1 MRPQRILF
9 RAMGEARH
17 NNNRLVSF
25 HPAKQ
30 VPQRRCTLKKKK
42 TSHVPRAI
50 AIGLIVST
58 MTGCATVSAPP
69 GSPGGASQS
78 ENTLSSIFDSPNPCS
93 NNDRNIGMVLG
104 GVTGA
109 LVGGLT
115 HGVEGAVVG
124 AVVGVGGGFLVGH
137 FLDAR
142 RCELYKIAKAHDLKI
157 ASARITPDKLGVAP
171 MGPAQKP
178 STAIGLDVQV
188 ENKGGEFTP
197 GTASITPQAQVYLSQ
212 IARQYAP
219 AVVEKHLPANAT
231 PEQRLAVVNHKIL
244 IVGHTNLVDQA
255 ISGMSAAKLSQQ
267 RARAVA
273 TVFAENGVPAGN
285 IYYQGAGDA
294 LPIAPVHTARGEKEN
309 NRVQIV
315 DVPTI
320 SDLQDYVQRR
330 TVNASDFAPQPN
342 VSAFTPVQAKAH
354 PAVHHPVPAPVPVKA
369 VHTVAHMGAGTG
381 FGGTPLYGNGIP
393 VDLGAAPASHS
404 MFGLISSAQADTPV
418 IVPACLSSHP
428 HPVTAVRNLA
438 SGQTLPPRDYVS
450 GFYDAVWVAHAGK
463 NLVAITHANV
473 LKGAGTYV
481 PRPDVLIYKDYHG
494 NTRQA
499 PVFSGKVPVN
509 VYRGQN
515 KTLYRVFV
523 NGPAKCI
530 DMVVPTGEYL
540 GGSRLYYALN
550 GKKYMSQ
557 PIFSLQ
563 H

>member
-1 MRPQRILF
+1 M
-9 RAMGEARH
+9 
-17 NNNRLVSF
+17 
-25 HPAKQ
+25 
-30 VPQRRCTLKKKK
+30 KKKK

-69 GSPGGASQS
+69 GSPGGASQR
-78 ENTLSSIFDSPNPCS
+78 ENTLSSIFDSPSPCS

-142 RCELYKIAKAHDLKI
+142 RCELYKIAKANDLKI
-157 ASARITPDKLGVAP
+157 ASARITSAKLGVAP
-171 MGPAQKP
+171 TSPAQKP
-178 STAIGLDVQV
+178 SAAIGLDVQV
-188 ENKGGEFTP
+188 ENKGGEFAP
-197 GTASITPQAQVYLSQ
+197 GTALITPQAQAYLSQ

-231 PEQRLAVVNHKIL
+231 PEQRLAAVNHKIL
-244 IVGHTNLVDQA
+244 IVGHTNLMDQA

-315 DVPTI
+315 DVPTV
-320 SDLQDYVQRR
+320 SDIQDYVQRR
-330 TVNASDFAPQPN
+330 TVNAGDFVPQPN
-342 VSAFTPVQAKAH
+342 VSAPTPEANVG
-354 PAVHHPVPAPVPVKA
+354 PAVRYPIPAPVPVKA
-369 VHTVAHMGAGTG
+369 VHARARMGAGDG
-381 FGGTPLYGNGIP
+381 FGGTPLSGNGIP

-404 MFGLISSAQADTPV
+404 MFGLISSAQADAPV

-530 DMVVPTGEYL
+530 DMVVPTGEYQ
-540 GGSRLYYALN
+540 GGSRLYYTLN